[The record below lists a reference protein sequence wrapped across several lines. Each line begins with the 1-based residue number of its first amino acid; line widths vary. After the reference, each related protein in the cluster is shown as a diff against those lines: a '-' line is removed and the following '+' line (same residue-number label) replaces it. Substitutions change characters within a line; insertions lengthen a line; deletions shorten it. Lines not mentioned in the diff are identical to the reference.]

1 MQNVLILAAITVV
14 LAALE
19 GIIFARAQFSF
30 GIGSEALPIWALVIM
45 LIEAILVIYFAV
57 ETGPLTAL
65 SLLILLAAVIGLSCL
80 LMRGRLLARQ
90 RTCKHEMVAVGCPIY
105 ADPDS
110 EELPWQ
116 KYRCAKCAQ
125 EEISYPKKY

>member
-1 MQNVLILAAITVV
+1 MQTLIILAAITVV

-19 GIIFARAQFSF
+19 GILFVRAQFSF

-45 LIEAILVIYFAV
+45 LIEAVLVIYFAV

-65 SLLILLAAVIGLSCL
+65 SLLVLNAAVIGLSYL

-90 RTCKHEMVAVGCPIY
+90 RTCKHDMVAVGRPIY

-116 KYRCAKCAQ
+116 KYRCTKCGH
-125 EEISYPKKY
+125 EETSYPKKY